1 MEYQCFYLDPT
12 KQLAHDETNIPL
24 YESNSLP
31 ECCGFVYALW
41 NKEHADV
48 AVYQPR
54 TNSYREIY
62 RNPARNGRGQFC
74 KR

>member
-12 KQLAHDETNIPL
+12 KQLAHDPANVPL
-24 YESNSLP
+24 YESNNLA

-54 TNSYREIY
+54 INSYREIY